1 MNPKAVNA
9 YPDMVEK
16 WGYRGFPAGLDREYA
31 RRGPDAR
38 TEISLACLHLFNGIF
53 ALERKVSVFDR
64 DYRELTAEIR
74 RRWSASLFECLT
86 RCPEELAET
95 VCVRRRSGARA
106 AAGKPEPGA
115 GVACCLNNIKE
126 LGEFL
131 SNPDLCISN
140 AISGLNIAGT
150 ARARCTKKILRT
162 MDAAHCYG
170 VPETLALSCRRN
182 GAGFTTWLLWVCTE
196 MAKRYCAAH
205 GGQPLRMPV
214 PCKVPPEV
222 SLRNSA
228 PQWADA
234 GFTWRTACP
243 T

>member
-1 MNPKAVNA
+1 M
-9 YPDMVEK
+9 
-16 WGYRGFPAGLDREYA
+16 
-31 RRGPDAR
+31 
-38 TEISLACLHLFNGIF
+38 
-53 ALERKVSVFDR
+53 SVFDR

-131 SNPDLCISN
+131 SNHDLCISN

-182 GAGFTTWLLWVCTE
+182 GAGFTTWLLWACTE
-196 MAKRYCAAH
+196 MASVTVQLTAAS
-205 GGQPLRMPV
+205 
-214 PCKVPPEV
+214 PC
-222 SLRNSA
+222 
-228 PQWADA
+228 
-234 GFTWRTACP
+234 ACP
-243 T
+243 FPVRCLLKSH